1 MARPNRPPRNT
12 APAWKKLAVVVSAP
26 LAAVG
31 VPSLLGASEWGLV
44 PFTLITVGAGAAAVW
59 VVAKVLGV
67 RLSLSSW
74 D

>member
-1 MARPNRPPRNT
+1 MARRNRPPRNT
-12 APAWKKLAVVVSAP
+12 APTWKKVAILLSAP
-26 LAAVG
+26 GAIVLVSS
-31 VPSLLGASEWGLV
+31 VLGASEWSPWLRGLLAV
-44 PFTLITVGAGAAAVW
+44 AVGAATVW

>member
-12 APAWKKLAVVVSAP
+12 APAWKKVAVAVSAP
-26 LAAVG
+26 IAAVG
-31 VPSLLGASEWGLV
+31 IPSLLGASEWGLL
-44 PFTLITVGAGAAAVW
+44 PFTLLTVAVGAATVW

>member
-12 APAWKKLAVVVSAP
+12 APAWKKVAIAVSAP
-26 LAAVG
+26 VAAVG
-31 VPSLLGASEWGLV
+31 VPSLLGASEWGLL
-44 PFTLITVGAGAAAVW
+44 PFTVLTVAVGAVTVW

>member
-12 APAWKKLAVVVSAP
+12 APAWKKVAIAVSAP
-26 LAAVG
+26 VAAVG
-31 VPSLLGASEWGLV
+31 VPSLLGASEWGLLA
-44 PFTLITVGAGAAAVW
+44 FTLLTVAVGAATVW